1 MGTMAAAVLT
11 KPGPSPPP
19 ECFTYSTS
27 YPRPSLPSPDWVLCR
42 VHAAGLNRAELRGR
56 AALPPGLGEFNIF
69 QSEYHE
75 DPPAIL
81 GEEFVGEVEEAGSAT
96 TFKKGEKVTGFIYGG
111 GKAHDGAYAQF
122 TICHKR
128 RLFRLPE
135 TVLPWNV
142 LGAIPMS
149 MWTAYGSLFEAAR
162 LGVRGKE
169 ATVLVHGGTSSV
181 GLWAVLLAKDK
192 GHTVIAT
199 TRSKEKV
206 ERLRKARA
214 DHVVLEE
221 DMEIEIPKLLPKG
234 VDAVLE
240 LVGPST
246 LQKSL
251 SLTARYGTVVC
262 TGILSKQWG
271 IDKFK
276 PSMIPTCRNLSF
288 YGMTNR
294 ASLGPEDEGLE
305 LVEPMLEDVIRKV
318 ETGVF
323 PPEVFLDKEFALQD
337 VGHAHAYMEDNM
349 AVGKVIVTIP

>member
-1 MGTMAAAVLT
+1 MTAAVLT
-11 KPGPSPPP
+11 NPGPSPAPP

-27 YPRPSLPSPDWVLCR
+27 YPRPSLPSPDWTLCR
-42 VHAAGLNRAELRGR
+42 VRAAGLNRAELRGR

-69 QSEYHE
+69 QAEYHAE
-75 DPPAIL
+75 PPAVL
-81 GEEFVGEVEEAGSAT
+81 GEEFVGEVEEAGSGSG
-96 TFKKGEKVTGFIYGG
+96 FNRGEKVTGFIYGG

-122 TICHKR
+122 TVCHKR

-135 TVLPWNV
+135 TQLPWSV

-149 MWTAYGSLFEAAR
+149 MWTAYGSLFEAGR

-169 ATVLVHGGTSSV
+169 ASVLVHGGTSSV
-181 GLWAVLLAKDK
+181 GLWAILLAKDQ

-199 TRSKEKV
+199 TRNKTKV
-206 ERLRKARA
+206 DRLRKSGA

-221 DMEIEIPKLLPKG
+221 DMEIEIPKLYPKG
-234 VDAVLE
+234 VDVVLE
-240 LVGPST
+240 LVGPDA
-246 LQKSL
+246 LKKSL
-251 SLTARYGTVVC
+251 SLTARFGTVVC
-262 TGILSKQWG
+262 TGVLSKQWG
-271 IDKFK
+271 IEGFR

-305 LVEPMLEDVIRKV
+305 MVESVLEDVVRKV
-318 ETGVF
+318 ETGLF
-323 PPEVFLDKEFALQD
+323 SPDVFLDKEFALKD

-349 AVGKVIVTIP
+349 AVGKVILTVP